1 MNTFDQTTRTT
12 PITRT
17 ITRTVLCLIT
27 AAVLASLAT
36 LPANAADR
44 VALRPSNTRS
54 NALKQALQIVGKSQA
69 ALQSVKDYSAT
80 FSKKEIVGKK
90 LIEQTMQIKMRQK
103 PFSVYLKFAT
113 PHKGR
118 EVIYVDGLNKGKLL
132 AHGTGFQ
139 KIVGTLKLKPS
150 SNLVMKENRYPI
162 TQIGIEK
169 MLNAVVA
176 IWEKQASNSQVRYFP
191 KAKLGKISVRVIQVT
206 HAKKTTTTPQF
217 HMTRLYIDNQTQ
229 LPIRV
234 QQYGF
239 PKKSGGKPPLI
250 EQYTYSNLKTNIGLA
265 SRDFD
270 PKNPGYDY

>member
-191 KAKLGKISVRVIQVT
+191 KAKIGKTSVRVIEVT

-239 PKKSGGKPPLI
+239 PKSGGKPPLI
-250 EQYTYSNLKTNIGLA
+250 EQYTYSNVKTNIGLA

>member
-17 ITRTVLCLIT
+17 ITRTALCLIT
-27 AAVLASLAT
+27 AAVLASLAA

-139 KIVGTLKLKPS
+139 KIVGTLKLKPT
-150 SNLVMKENRYPI
+150 SNLVMRENRYPI

-176 IWEKQASNSQVRYFP
+176 IWETQANNSQVRYFP
-191 KAKLGKISVRVIQVT
+191 NAKLGKTSVRVIQVT
-206 HAKKTTTTPQF
+206 HPKKTATTPF

-250 EQYTYSNLKTNIGLA
+250 EQYTYSNVKTNIGLA

-270 PKNPGYDY
+270 PKNPGYNY

>member
-12 PITRT
+12 P

-44 VALRPSNTRS
+44 VALKPSNTRS

-80 FSKKEIVGKK
+80 FSKKEIVGEK

-118 EVIYVDGLNKGKLL
+118 EVIYVHGLNKGKLV

-139 KIVGTLKLKPS
+139 KIVGTLKLKPT

-162 TQIGIEK
+162 THIGIKK
-169 MLNAVVA
+169 MLNAVVT

-206 HAKKTTTTPQF
+206 HPKKTATTPF

-250 EQYTYSNLKTNIGLA
+250 EQYTYSNVKTNIGLA

>member
-1 MNTFDQTTRTT
+1 MTCMTRTT
-12 PITRT
+12 ITT
-17 ITRTVLCLIT
+17 WSALC
-27 AAVLASLAT
+27 LAT
-36 LPANAADR
+36 LLTATLAPQATAADR
-44 VALRPSNTRS
+44 VAVKPSGTRS
-54 NALKQALQIVGKSQA
+54 GALKQALKIVGESHA
-69 ALQSVKDYSAT
+69 ALQSVRDYTAT
-80 FSKKEIVGKK
+80 FSKKEIVGEK
-90 LIEQTMQIKMRQK
+90 LIEQTMQLKMRQR
-103 PFSVYLKFAT
+103 PFSVYLKFAK

-118 EVIYVDGLNKGKLL
+118 EVIYVNGKNGGKLV

-139 KIVGTLKLKPS
+139 KILGTLKLKPT

-191 KAKLGKISVRVIQVT
+191 KAKLGKTSVRVIQVT
-206 HAKKTTTTPQF
+206 HAKKTATTPF

-250 EQYTYSNLKTNIGLA
+250 EQYTYSNVKTNIGLA

-270 PKNPGYDY
+270 PKNPGYNY